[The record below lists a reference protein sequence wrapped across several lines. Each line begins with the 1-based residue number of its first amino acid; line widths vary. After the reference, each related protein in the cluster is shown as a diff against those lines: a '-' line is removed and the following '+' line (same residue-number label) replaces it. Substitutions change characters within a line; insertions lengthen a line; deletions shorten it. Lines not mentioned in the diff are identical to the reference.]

1 MACDAD
7 DAALTVSGLR
17 QRDRYFAAGD
27 DVGVDRGQRQQFGQL
42 QNFPTRVTVRRLVPV
57 AFTSMVLVV
66 VNVAPQSLMSATPTA
81 SSRLGRR

>member
-7 DAALTVSGLR
+7 DAALTVSELR

-57 AFTSMVLVV
+57 AFTSTVLVV
-66 VNVAPQSLMSATPTA
+66 VNVAP
-81 SSRLGRR
+81 SR